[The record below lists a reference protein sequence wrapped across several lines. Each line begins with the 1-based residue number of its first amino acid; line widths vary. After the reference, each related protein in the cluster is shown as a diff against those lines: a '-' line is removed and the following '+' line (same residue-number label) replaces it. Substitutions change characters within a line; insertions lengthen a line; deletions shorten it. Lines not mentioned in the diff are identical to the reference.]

1 MLRERMLKF
10 KDVPMEGGG
19 GGGGPKATAV
29 KSKLKK
35 RLRRTS
41 PKGKVSIC
49 YFILTTALY
58 ACIRL
63 PLCCC

>member
-1 MLRERMLKF
+1 MLKL

-19 GGGGPKATAV
+19 GGGGGDGPKATAV

-41 PKGKVSIC
+41 PQWTV
-49 YFILTTALY
+49 L
-58 ACIRL
+58 
-63 PLCCC
+63 